1 MNIGIAVRYYIFF
14 AIIYAIQGINGLPGQ
29 AVYYLMRE
37 TWGWSIPLIQSIG
50 AITMIPW
57 VIKPIYGLVSDMCP
71 WGGYRTRRYI
81 LANYIVVI
89 GICGYVVLMG
99 LNYWTIII
107 SGLLA
112 GLAIAFNDVACDSV
126 MVRAEQKAGTL
137 GKIQAVQWTSIGVA
151 SLITSL
157 GGAYI
162 AQYYGYKIAY
172 ALMAILPA
180 FGIWYIWRYHE
191 EEKSKPVRSLESL
204 KTTLKGFKDR
214 RLLFG
219 ALFLYCLY
227 LPPSFGTPLMAYMR
241 EVMHIDK
248 MFIGLL
254 GTLGTATEILGFLV
268 YLKWGYKWNMYKKLY
283 ACIALSSVSALA
295 YLYIPNQWWL
305 LGYGLVFGGL
315 VGIVHLTILSYAAK
329 IVPKGSEGFIFAGLM
344 SVLNLGTQTS
354 IALGGLLYEPLGFRG
369 LVILSG
375 IVSCLPV
382 AVVHL
387 LRRIDERADKR
398 EVN

>member
-1 MNIGIAVRYYIFF
+1 MQISLAMRYYLFF
-14 AIIYAIQGINGLPGQ
+14 ALIYAIQGVSGLPGQ

-37 TWGWSIPLIQSIG
+37 QWGWTIQTIQFLG

-57 VIKPIYGLVSDMCP
+57 VIKPLYGLFSDLVP
-71 WGGYRTRRYI
+71 WGGYRTRRY
-81 LANYIVVI
+81 LLVNYILIISVCV
-89 GICGYVVLMG
+89 YVLLMG
-99 LNYWTIII
+99 LNYWAILLT
-107 SGLLA
+107 GLFA
-112 GLAIAFNDVACDSV
+112 GFALAFNDVACDSV

-137 GKIQAVQWTSIGVA
+137 GKIQAVQWTSIGIV
-151 SLITSL
+151 SLIVSL

-162 AQYYGYKIAY
+162 AKYYGFKLAY
-172 ALMAILPA
+172 ALMAILPL
-180 FGIWYIWRYHE
+180 FGIWFIWRYHN
-191 EEKSKPVRSLESL
+191 EEKTKATRSWSQV
-204 KTTLKGFKDR
+204 KTMFGGFKDK
-214 RLLFG
+214 RLILG
-219 ALFLYCLY
+219 ALFLYALY

-254 GTLGTATEILGFLV
+254 GTLGTATEVLGFLV

-283 ACIALSSVSALA
+283 ACIALSGLSAFA

-305 LGYGLVFGGL
+305 LAYGLIFGGL

-344 SVLNLGTQTS
+344 SVLNFGSQSSLW
-354 IALGGLLYEPLGFRG
+354 LGGILYGPVGFKG

-375 IVSCLPV
+375 IVTLLPL

-387 LRRIDERADKR
+387 LRRA
-398 EVN
+398 EV

>member
-1 MNIGIAVRYYIFF
+1 MALTPAIRYYIFF
-14 AIIYAIQGINGLPGQ
+14 ALIYAIQGINGLPGQ

-37 TWGWSIPLIQSIG
+37 NWGWSISLIQYIG

-57 VIKPIYGLVSDMCP
+57 VIKPIYGLFSDLVP
-71 WGGYRTRRYI
+71 WGGYRTRRY
-81 LANYIVVI
+81 LLVNYTII
-89 GICGYVVLMG
+89 IALCIYVVLVG
-99 LNYWTIII
+99 LNYTTILLT
-107 SGLLA
+107 GLLA
-112 GLAIAFNDVACDSV
+112 GFALAFNDVACDSV

-137 GKIQAVQWTSIGVA
+137 GKIQAIQWTSIGIV
-151 SLITSL
+151 SLIVSL

-162 AQYYGYKIAY
+162 AKYWSYQTAY
-172 ALMAILPA
+172 ALMAVLPA
-180 FGIWYIWRYHE
+180 FGLWFIWRFHDE
-191 EEKSKPVRSLESL
+191 ETTKPIRSWSQV
-204 KTTLKGFKDR
+204 KTTLRGFKDR
-214 RLLFG
+214 RLILG
-219 ALFLYCLY
+219 ALFLYALY

-268 YLKWGYKWNMYKKLY
+268 YLKWGFKWNMYKKLY
-283 ACIALSSVSALA
+283 ACIALSGASAFA

-305 LGYGLVFGGL
+305 LAYGLIFGGL
-315 VGIVHLTILSYAAK
+315 VGIIHLTILSYAAK

-344 SVLNLGTQTS
+344 SILNLGTQTS
-354 IALGGLLYEPLGFRG
+354 ITLGGLLYAPFGFRG

-375 IVSCLPV
+375 IVSLMPL

-387 LRRIDERADKR
+387 LRNQDRKMEG
-398 EVN
+398 